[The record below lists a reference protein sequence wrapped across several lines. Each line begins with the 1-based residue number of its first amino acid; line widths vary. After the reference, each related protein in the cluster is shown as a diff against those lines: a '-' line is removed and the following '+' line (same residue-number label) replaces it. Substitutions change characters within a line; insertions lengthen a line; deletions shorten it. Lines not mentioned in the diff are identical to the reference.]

1 MCIAQHFVAGE
12 GETHPFETDTLSTD
26 TVNLPWVILRAV
38 HQASR
43 LDGIPARARAV
54 LAALARTVDAK
65 KPYGEIYARRTLLSE
80 RAMQSERTFYR
91 SLTDLETAGLIDRR
105 PQRRYVDHG
114 LFGRAYLHLTE
125 RAAVL
130 LGLVEEAAPDAAEA
144 PAEGF
149 VQPSDSVADGANT
162 KDLIPTAFQK
172 RQPGRVVEKDSNQT
186 ETHQANP
193 TRAKQ
198 ANQLPADL
206 QRLRALG
213 FGDFLIF
220 RLMREARE
228 AGKRLSEV
236 VEVCWASLRKATRP
250 INYLRALLASPTD
263 FGHQLRTRLA
273 EQQAAKD
280 AAEER
285 QRAAAAVRGLDGQT
299 FVDASGET
307 QYAVGQGGAVLTVYR
322 RDEGTARQAAG
333 DWATGFVRALEKGQ
347 IARVTE
353 TERVLSRITCSE
365 RVKVPVSFG
374 TPAPR
379 VLTTQI
385 SEHLTQLRQLCRRV
399 A

>member
-1 MCIAQHFVAGE
+1 MAIARVLGTAGE
-12 GETHPFETDTLSTD
+12 GDAHSHESDDSAELSTEV
-26 TVNLPWVILRAV
+26 VNLPWVILQAV
-38 HQASR
+38 HRASR
-43 LDGIPARARAV
+43 LDGVPARARAV

-91 SLTDLETAGLIDRR
+91 SLTDLEAAGLIDRR

-130 LGLVEEAAPDAAEA
+130 LGLVADPAEEAAKNA
-144 PAEGF
+144 AEGF
-149 VQPSDSVADGANT
+149 GQRSDNVADGANT
-162 KDLIPTAFQK
+162 KDLIPTAFQE
-172 RQPGRVVEKDSNQT
+172 RQPGRAVDKATQPNQ
-186 ETHQANP
+186 P
-193 TRAKQ
+193 
-198 ANQLPADL
+198 PADL

-236 VEVCWASLRKATRP
+236 VEVCWASLRKATHP
-250 INYLRALLASPTD
+250 INYLRALLATPTD

-273 EQQAAKD
+273 EQQAAQ
-280 AAEER
+280 AATEEH
-285 QRAAAAVRGLDGQT
+285 QRAAAAVRALDGQT

-307 QYAVGQGGAVLTVYR
+307 QYAVGEGGTMLTVYR
-322 RDEGTARQAAG
+322 FDEGSPRQAAG
-333 DWATGFVRALEKGQ
+333 DWAIGFMRALKRGQ
-347 IARVTE
+347 IKPIDADKDEDLSQRSYG
-353 TERVLSRITCSE
+353 ERNNA
-365 RVKVPVSFG
+365 PVSL
-374 TPAPR
+374 TTSTPR
-379 VLTTQI
+379 VLTARI
-385 SEHLTQLRQLCRRV
+385 SEHLNQLRDFCRRQ